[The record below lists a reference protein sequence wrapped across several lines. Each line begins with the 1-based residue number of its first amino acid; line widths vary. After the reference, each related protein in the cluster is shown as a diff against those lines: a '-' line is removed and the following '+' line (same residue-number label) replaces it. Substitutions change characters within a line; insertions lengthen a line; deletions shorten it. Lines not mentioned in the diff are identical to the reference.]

1 MTHIVKKI
9 LTILIIVNLVSL
21 IFLICIR
28 SKFVTKNPMF
38 GTVINSII
46 KNEDSCKRFNMSS
59 DDIFDYYGK
68 SILFNVYNLDDS
80 KYKSNLNLVSN
91 ITTERLNIN
100 VVDII
105 FYEKKNIDKVKNF
118 VAKNSIN
125 RPVLYVEKS
134 FLSKKLSLNSNSLIL
149 SDLNMDNVVKL
160 KSFDYKELE
169 ENVDF
174 DYNDLDEVKDT
185 YYESFLKLLYP
196 SVSDLKD
203 KKMEYWNMHTYS
215 NKVIDSSKISLLK
228 DKDEY
233 SASKILKQLIDDN
246 ILYVKQNLDFLYE
259 YYNYFYN

>member
-1 MTHIVKKI
+1 MTNNINIKDISQININKTFFHYTNKN
-9 LTILIIVNLVSL
+9 NLN
-21 IFLICIR
+21 
-28 SKFVTKNPMF
+28 T
-38 GTVINSII
+38 II
-46 KNEDSCKRFNMSS
+46 KNGLEPR
-59 DDIFDYYGK
+59 IG
-68 SILFNVYNLDDS
+68 
-80 KYKSNLNLVSN
+80 
-91 ITTERLNIN
+91 
-100 VVDII
+100 
-105 FYEKKNIDKVKNF
+105 
-118 VAKNSIN
+118 KNS
-125 RPVLYVEKS
+125 LYVEKS
-134 FLSKKLSLNSNSLIL
+134 KKVFFSQGGTGILTLMDVWLRWLTSKFGISNQIYCLGTFYMRMPLCIKCIPNYVVSKSLKSKNKRIKVFNQLKNILDNSVFLIL
-149 SDLNMDNVVKL
+149 D
-160 KSFDYKELE
+160 LE

-174 DYNDLDEVKDT
+174 DCNDLDEVKET

>member
-1 MTHIVKKI
+1 MTNNINIKDISQININKTFFHYTNKN
-9 LTILIIVNLVSL
+9 NLN
-21 IFLICIR
+21 
-28 SKFVTKNPMF
+28 T
-38 GTVINSII
+38 II
-46 KNEDSCKRFNMSS
+46 KNGLEPR
-59 DDIFDYYGK
+59 IG
-68 SILFNVYNLDDS
+68 
-80 KYKSNLNLVSN
+80 
-91 ITTERLNIN
+91 
-100 VVDII
+100 
-105 FYEKKNIDKVKNF
+105 
-118 VAKNSIN
+118 KNS
-125 RPVLYVEKS
+125 LYVEKS
-134 FLSKKLSLNSNSLIL
+134 KKVFFSQGGTGILTLMDVWLRWLTSKSGLNNQIYCLGTFYMRTPLCIKGIPDYIVSKSLKSKNKRIKVFNQLKNILDNSVFLIL
-149 SDLNMDNVVKL
+149 D
-160 KSFDYKELE
+160 LE

-174 DYNDLDEVKDT
+174 DYNDLDEVKET